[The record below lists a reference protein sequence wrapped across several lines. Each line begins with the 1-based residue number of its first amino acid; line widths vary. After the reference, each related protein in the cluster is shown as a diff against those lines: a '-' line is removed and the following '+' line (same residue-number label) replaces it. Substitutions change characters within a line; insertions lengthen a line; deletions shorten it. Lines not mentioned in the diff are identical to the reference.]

1 MSTVEIDIMYFKEYK
16 NSLERFIYVESG
28 ILTIKEYM
36 SLVLEIERIK
46 AYIEIL
52 KKSVI
57 KIDKKEF
64 SIY

>member
-16 NSLERFIYVESG
+16 NSLERFIYVDSG
-28 ILTIKEYM
+28 ILTISEYM
-36 SLVLEIERIK
+36 SFVNEIERIK